1 MGCNHFR
8 RLGSSEEKL
17 KLSEG
22 LNSAVVSGCGEGT
35 GEDSVEVDRFS

>member
-22 LNSAVVSGCGEGT
+22 LNGAVVSGCGEGT